1 MSVWPSLFKGWVG
14 GFRPFL
20 PWTIFVPPSY
30 LSHPK
35 TALGKGGGLREIS
48 PAGKHSQLSNR
59 KIVSMLPEWTNPKL
73 FLQPYGH
80 LGLAFPTPDH
90 CEAKASKTTKEL
102 YVGDRS
108 TFTCR
113 FSR

>member
-1 MSVWPSLFKGWVG
+1 M
-14 GFRPFL
+14 
-20 PWTIFVPPSY
+20 
-30 LSHPK
+30 
-35 TALGKGGGLREIS
+35 GLREIS

-90 CEAKASKTTKEL
+90 CEAKASKQPKSFMSAIVQFSH
-102 YVGDRS
+102 VGLA
-108 TFTCR
+108 TFVLCLDQGSQ
-113 FSR
+113 FKFI